1 MGMAKSYYSVVLD
14 HSARDVWALIR
25 PFDHYAWAGVEAE
38 TIMEGGK
45 AGDQVSAVRRVTV
58 GDRIIRQILL
68 VHFDVDRSYSYGFC
82 GAPPFPVLNYAATIR
97 VTPVVETDRAFV
109 EWWATFDCAVEEC
122 ERWTNYF
129 EKEGFARWLAGLS
142 KAMDADMRVA

>member
-1 MGMAKSYYSVVLD
+1 M
-14 HSARDVWALIR
+14 
-25 PFDHYAWAGVEAE
+25 
-38 TIMEGGK
+38 
-45 AGDQVSAVRRVTV
+45 
-58 GDRIIRQILL
+58 
-68 VHFDVDRSYSYGFC
+68 
-82 GAPPFPVLNYAATIR
+82 LNYAATIR